1 AGLLATGCG
10 GSGGA
15 ADTPTTSPPPA
26 TAAGP
31 AAPGPARY
39 VFPVR
44 GCEVGYGRVHHD
56 YPATDVFAPVGCAF
70 VAPTDG
76 VVDEVVPTD
85 RWDPATDRGADRG
98 GRAVSVVGDD
108 GVRYYGSHLRD
119 VAAGLRPGERVA
131 AGALLWPRRH
141 LGERGDHTKLR
152 AFRPVLAD
160 PSRRLVGPAGRPAPL
175 ALPGRLARGEAAVA
189 GPGGARGAGPGRRRR
204 PGVPGGMLTD
214 HGARKRC
221 PARSPRV
228 ASAHSRCDRP
238 RAEQR

>member
-1 AGLLATGCG
+1 MVARAGRAAVPALTAGLLATGCG

-15 ADTPTTSPPPA
+15 ADTPTTSPPLA

-76 VVDEVVPTD
+76 VMDEVVPTD

-131 AGALLWPRRH
+131 AGALLGHVGTSGDAATTPSHVHFGLSWPTRPGVWWIRR
-141 LGERGDHTKLR
+141 G
-152 AFRPVLAD
+152 VLPPWPYLDAW
-160 PSRRLVGPAGRPAPL
+160 RAGRPLSPAP
-175 ALPGRLARGEAAVA
+175 AVRAA
-189 GPGGARGAGPGRRRR
+189 
-204 PGVPGGMLTD
+204 
-214 HGARKRC
+214 
-221 PARSPRV
+221 
-228 ASAHSRCDRP
+228 
-238 RAEQR
+238 RAEAGTDVPACRAEC